1 MNRDGS
7 TALFFLP
14 VLILL
19 SAALGLVTIEF
30 HWRRVVS
37 TQLRLDR
44 CIAKTALELK
54 ASIERIEAMNS
65 KIRALRL
72 AIPPALL
79 KPPVAKALQE
89 SLRALVFVQ
98 DVELRR
104 WNGVRRTQWLL
115 QRGCGHRSDRAT
127 PLPEQPWTRPPPDPI
142 GPRALIWTDARKLLS
157 VGVIHGKRISH
168 ARIEKLEHTWRARW
182 AGFP

>member
-1 MNRDGS
+1 MNREGS
-7 TALFFLP
+7 TALLFLP
-14 VLILL
+14 VLIIL
-19 SAALGLVTIEF
+19 STALGLVTIEF

-44 CIAKTALELK
+44 CIAKTALEFK
-54 ASIERIEAMNS
+54 ASIERIDALNS

-72 AIPPALL
+72 AIPPAFL

-98 DVELRR
+98 DAELRR
-104 WNGVRRTQWLL
+104 WNGLRRTQWLL
-115 QRGCGHRSDRAT
+115 QRGCGHRSDRVA

-142 GPRALIWTDARKLLS
+142 GPRALVWAHAGSPLRI
-157 VGVIHGKRISH
+157 GVMHGKRSSQ
-168 ARIEKLEHTWRARW
+168 ARIEKLERSWRARW
-182 AGFP
+182 SSFP

>member
-1 MNRDGS
+1 MSRDGS
-7 TALFFLP
+7 IALFLLP
-14 VLILL
+14 TFILL

-30 HWRRVVS
+30 RWRRVVS

-65 KIRALRL
+65 KIKALRL

-98 DVELRR
+98 DAELRR
-104 WNGVRRTQWLL
+104 WNGAKRAQWLL
-115 QRGCGHRSDRAT
+115 KRGCGHRSDRAA

-142 GPRALIWTDARKLLS
+142 GPRGLVWSNARNPLRIA
-157 VGVIHGKRISH
+157 VIHGKRTSH
-168 ARIEKLEHTWRARW
+168 ARIEKIEHTWRASW
-182 AGFP
+182 ADFP